1 MAIAMTFVA
10 SFVFGLGLVVSG
22 MTNPAKVQ
30 NFLDIAGMWDPSLI
44 FTMGGAVV
52 TAAIGFWFVLKR
64 DRPMFADVFQLPAA
78 DDIDVKL
85 VAGAALFGIGWGLVG
100 YCPGPALTAVTLGE
114 TPTVIFITAM
124 LAGMMLARSLPRIFY
139 PVHRQSKA

>member
-139 PVHRQSKA
+139 PVRRQSKA